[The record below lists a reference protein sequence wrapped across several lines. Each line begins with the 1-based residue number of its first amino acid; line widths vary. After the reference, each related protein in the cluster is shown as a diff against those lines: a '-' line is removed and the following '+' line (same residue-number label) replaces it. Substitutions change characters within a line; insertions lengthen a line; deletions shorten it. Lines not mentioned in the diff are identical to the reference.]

1 MSDIPTLLLV
11 HLGNSKPPYLIDCA
25 HQIRLFNPP
34 PTLRI
39 ILIADPIHRD
49 SEFIAKLDPYR
60 VELRYTDTLTPT
72 PEHTKFLAEFSGDT
86 EFRNGY
92 WRFVKQRFFYM
103 EELMIAESLT
113 NVIAMEYDIL
123 LYTSIKWLQAKL
135 AAYTKNLAMVKD
147 NEERGHPAFLF
158 IPTVDVIHHF
168 NEFILEMIKT
178 EYEDMQLLCLYSIS
192 YPERMSYLPVITPEC
207 NHSIRLRRSLS
218 GYHSTAQHDFLS
230 SGFDRLGVLFD
241 SLVVGQFV
249 AGIDPRNLDGA
260 IIWSFKNESALYSM
274 DEMQLEWR
282 RVAGLWIPIL
292 DGHPLMTIHMH
303 SKFLK
308 SFLSDKPTPPRV
320 EEAELP
326 LMLEGWPWV

>member
-39 ILIADPIHRD
+39 ILIADPINRD

-60 VELRYTDTLTPT
+60 VELRYTDTLDPT

-103 EELMIAESLT
+103 EELMIADSLT
-113 NVIAMEYDIL
+113 NVIAIEYDIL
-123 LYTSIKWLQAKL
+123 LYTSIKLLQAKL
-135 AAYTKNLAMVKD
+135 AAYTRNLAMVKD
-147 NEERGHPAFLF
+147 NETRSHPGFLF
-158 IPTVDVIHHF
+158 IPSSSSIHDFNVFMLRMIHHDLDDMTLLRMYG
-168 NEFILEMIKT
+168 EF
-178 EYEDMQLLCLYSIS
+178 
-192 YPERMSYLPVITPEC
+192 YPEQVAYLPLISTERNTTKDVRESLDGM
-207 NHSIRLRRSLS
+207 HSIERPS
-218 GYHSTAQHDFLS
+218 FLS
-230 SGFDRLGVLFD
+230 DGFDHLHVLFD
-241 SLVVGQFV
+241 SAVIGQFV
-249 AGIDPRNLDGA
+249 AGIDSRNLDGM
-260 IIWSFKNESALYSM
+260 IIPTYENEGALYSIQ
-274 DEMQLEWR
+274 EMELKWKQ
-282 RVAGLWIPIL
+282 VVGLWIPIL
-292 DGHPLMTIHMH
+292 DGHPLVTIHMH

-308 SFLSDKPTPPRV
+308 SFLSDKPTPPSV

-326 LMLEGWPWV
+326 LMLEGWPWH